1 MPPAYTS
8 SQKSAIAEFSNVTQA
23 DKSTAAKLLKQ
34 HSWNV
39 GAAVNTFFNNPS
51 AGGANSLRSSLSK
64 TFDQYRD
71 NPKDSPDEITI
82 DGTGKLLEDAG
93 IAVDGVDF
101 FIFSE
106 LVASPSMGTLAR
118 EGFVDGLS
126 DVGADTPAKIRN
138 IVLQRR
144 SALNSDPELLK
155 NVYNHA
161 FQLGLQDRQKALP
174 VEMAQEFWKILFTA
188 PAYQWRTNSSPWL
201 DWWFEFYTEKVNK
214 AVNKDL
220 WKQTLSFAKETMRDE
235 SLSFWT
241 DESSWPSVIDE
252 FVEWVKTQKKT
263 GDAMEI
269 S

>member
-8 SQKSAIAEFSNVTQA
+8 QQKSAIAEVSNVTQA

-34 HSWNV
+34 HNWNV

-51 AGGANSLRSSLSK
+51 AAGVSPLRSSLSK

-71 NPKDSPDEITI
+71 SPQDSPDEIGL
-82 DGTGKLLEDAG
+82 DGTGKLLEEAS
-93 IAVDGVDF
+93 IPVDGIDF

-106 LVASPSMGTLAR
+106 LVASPSMGTLLR

-144 SALNSDPELLK
+144 SALNADPELLK

-174 VEMAQEFWKILFTA
+174 VEMAQEFWRILFMA
-188 PAYQWRTNSSPWL
+188 PGYEWRTKSTPWL
-201 DWWFEFYTEKVNK
+201 DWWLDFYTEKVNK

-220 WKQTLSFAKETMRDE
+220 WKQILSFAKETMRDE

-252 FVEWVKTQKKT
+252 FVEWVKMQKRNA
-263 GDAMEI
+263 DAMEI